1 MLYIMKRRV
10 YVNKTDDNHSRGST
24 MARFIAGCQ
33 GMTARDRRN
42 SRTTNWWLAGW
53 MVSFLATSFALKGE
67 HLSPGP
73 LAWLAVGT
81 CTALGLIVGHYYL
94 RFIREADELLRKI
107 QLEALAIGF
116 GAAFIGHFTLS
127 LVERVRGQVFETGDL
142 FMLMVFFY
150 IVGIIAGT
158 RRYA

>member
-1 MLYIMKRRV
+1 M
-10 YVNKTDDNHSRGST
+10 NKTDENRSRGSA
-24 MARFIAGCQ
+24 MARFVAGCQ
-33 GMTARDRRN
+33 GMTSRDRRN
-42 SRTTNWWLAGW
+42 SRITNWWLVGW
-53 MVSFLATSFALKGE
+53 MVSFLATSLAFKGE

-73 LAWLAVGT
+73 LAWLAVGA
-81 CTALGLIVGHYYL
+81 CTVLGLVVVHYYL

-116 GAAFIGHFTLS
+116 GAAFIGNFTLS
-127 LVERVRGQVFETGDL
+127 LVERVRGQAFDIGDL

-150 IVGIIAGT
+150 MVGIIAGT